1 MRIKKIIANNYSE
14 ALSRVRS
21 EMGNDALILE
31 TRTIKGPENRAGNSD
46 RVEITAAVE
55 RQEVSGNDAPSA
67 RNRFFELTDD
77 DEVCREKEFKA
88 FVMTL
93 LTQTDKA
100 RAMGLKENHVE
111 GFKMLLD
118 KGIDE
123 RLAIKFLENFERY
136 INRQGGELQFK
147 GRTFRDFMK
156 SFMVCGGGIGTAGN
170 SPKAVAFVG
179 PTGVGKTT
187 TIAKLAALFAFR
199 ESKKVAIFSL
209 DTYRMGA
216 VEQLR
221 LYGEIMEIPIEICAS
236 QEEVH
241 QAMNFHSDKDLI
253 LIDTMGKSHSDHAY
267 SAQLKHMLKGT
278 SNLETHLVLS
288 VTSQEEIMEESFK
301 QFASMGL
308 DRVLFTKLDEGFG
321 FGSMLNFSVRN
332 RLPISYLTTG
342 QRVPEDIEVA
352 RQERAI
358 GLIFDGY
365 ETRV

>member
-1 MRIKKIIANNYSE
+1 MRIKKIIAKNYSE

-31 TRTIKGPENRAGNSD
+31 TRTIKGPGNRAGNLD

-77 DEVCREKEFKA
+77 EAYREKEFKA

-111 GFKMLLD
+111 GFKILLD
-118 KGIDE
+118 RGVDE
-123 RLAIKFLENFERY
+123 RLAVKFLENFERY
-136 INRQGGELQFK
+136 INRQGGELQFQ

-187 TIAKLAALFAFR
+187 TIAKLAAHFAFR

-209 DTYRMGA
+209 DTYCMGA

-236 QEEVH
+236 QEEFH
-241 QAMNFHSDKDLI
+241 QAVNFHSDKDLI

-267 SAQLKHMLKGT
+267 SAQLKYMLKGA

-288 VTSQEEIMEESFK
+288 VTSQEEVMGESFK

-308 DRVLFTKLDEGFG
+308 DRVLFTKLDEGVG

-332 RLPISYLTTG
+332 RLPLSYLTTG

-358 GLIFDGY
+358 SLIFDGY
-365 ETRV
+365 EIRV

>member
-1 MRIKKIIANNYSE
+1 MRIKKVVANNYSE
-14 ALSRVRS
+14 ALSRVRA

-31 TRTIKGPENRAGNSD
+31 TRTIKGAENKSGNFD

-55 RQEVSGNDAPSA
+55 RQEVSGKGPTSA
-67 RNRFFELTDD
+67 ANRVFELADD
-77 DEVCREKEFKA
+77 DEACGEKEFKA

-100 RAMGLKENHVE
+100 RALGLKENHVE
-111 GFKMLLD
+111 GFKALLD
-118 KGIDE
+118 RGVNE
-123 RLAIKFLENFERY
+123 RLAVKALEKFERY

-156 SFMVCGGGIGTAGN
+156 SFMVCGGGIETGGN
-170 SPKAVAFVG
+170 SPKAVIFVG

-187 TIAKLAALFAFR
+187 TIAKLAAHFAYR
-199 ESKKVAIFSL
+199 DSKRVAIFSL

-221 LYGEIMEIPIEICAS
+221 LYGEVMNIPIEICAS
-236 QEEVH
+236 KEEFL
-241 QAMNFHSDKDLI
+241 QARISHSDKDLI
-253 LIDTMGKSHSDHAY
+253 LIDTVGKSHSDHAY
-267 SAQLKHMLKGT
+267 SAQLKHMLRGAP
-278 SNLETHLVLS
+278 NIETHLVLS
-288 VTSQEEIMEESFK
+288 VTSREEIMEKSFK
-301 QFASMGL
+301 QFAPLGL
-308 DRVLFTKLDEGFG
+308 DRVLFTKLDEGIG
-321 FGSMLNFSVRN
+321 FGSMLNFTVRN
-332 RLPISYLTTG
+332 RLPLSYLTTG

-358 GLIFDGY
+358 SLIFDGN